1 MIFLIGDVYTKY
13 NLKSQPDTILLDS
26 FLKRHIDNYK
36 NDRISLM
43 TKTEHIFGLLSRY
56 HKVKNEKDLLQLHKK
71 FKQNTVN
78 NDLLLL
84 IMYMYFNDDEIKIL
98 VKYISIITSNIYTK
112 LNISVAK
119 NNSILDKLKKILIII
134 QNLQKEKICS
144 FYENGDKYILKVNHK
159 IKKLIKYNQ

>member
-1 MIFLIGDVYTKY
+1 
-13 NLKSQPDTILLDS
+13 
-26 FLKRHIDNYK
+26 
-36 NDRISLM
+36 
-43 TKTEHIFGLLSRY
+43 
-56 HKVKNEKDLLQLHKK
+56 
-71 FKQNTVN
+71 
-78 NDLLLL
+78 
-84 IMYMYFNDDEIKIL
+84 MYFNDDEIKIL